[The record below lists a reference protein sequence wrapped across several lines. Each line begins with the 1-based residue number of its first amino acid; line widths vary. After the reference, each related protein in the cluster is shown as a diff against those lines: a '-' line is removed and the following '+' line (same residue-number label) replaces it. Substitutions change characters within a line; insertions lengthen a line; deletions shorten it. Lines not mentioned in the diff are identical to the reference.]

1 VAILAQTGEST
12 IPRAMAKPVNLIR
25 RRWAAVTASSALLLT
40 AGCEQFQFPNPFA
53 PEQQEAVNT
62 LPPPPP
68 RKPTP
73 PAPAA
78 VTPVPVRLPEP
89 TAPTAPASGFDRL
102 IGLDQPRLTALL
114 GEPRQRAEAPPA
126 TIWRYLG
133 QACELDVYFYFDLQ
147 SQAMRALHYEIRSHE
162 SREQPA
168 QQCYDELVSERRARA
183 EPSSSTDSAR

>member
-1 VAILAQTGEST
+1 
-12 IPRAMAKPVNLIR
+12 MAKAVNLIR
-25 RRWAAVTASSALLLT
+25 PRWAALVASSALLAL
-40 AGCEQFQFPNPFA
+40 ASCEHFPFPLGDSD
-53 PEQQEAVNT
+53 QEAAVST

-68 RKPTP
+68 HKPTP
-73 PAPAA
+73 PAPPAA
-78 VTPVPVRLPEP
+78 VPVRLPEP
-89 TAPTAPASGFDRL
+89 TAPVAPASGFDRL
-102 IGLDQPRLTALL
+102 IGLDQARLTALL

-183 EPSSSTDSAR
+183 EPSTSTDSAR

>member
-1 VAILAQTGEST
+1 
-12 IPRAMAKPVNLIR
+12 MAKPVNLIR
-25 RRWAAVTASSALLLT
+25 PRLAALAASSVLLVLASCEHFPFPLGGPEQEAAVS
-40 AGCEQFQFPNPFA
+40 
-53 PEQQEAVNT
+53 T

-68 RKPTP
+68 RKPAP

-78 VTPVPVRLPEP
+78 AVPVRLPEP
-89 TAPTAPASGFDRL
+89 TAPVAPASGFDRL

-168 QQCYDELVSERRARA
+168 QQCYDELVSERRARI
-183 EPSSSTDSAR
+183 EPSTSTDSAR

>member
-1 VAILAQTGEST
+1 MSKRV
-12 IPRAMAKPVNLIR
+12 KLIR
-25 RRWAAVTASSALLLT
+25 LRLAALAASSALLVL
-40 AGCEQFQFPNPFA
+40 ASCEHFPFPMDGFD
-53 PEQQEAVNT
+53 QEAAAVST

-73 PAPAA
+73 PAPATVA
-78 VTPVPVRLPEP
+78 PVPVRLPEP
-89 TAPTAPASGFDRL
+89 TGPVAPASGFDRL

-183 EPSSSTDSAR
+183 EPSTSTDSAR

>member
-1 VAILAQTGEST
+1 MATAVNPIRARLAVL
-12 IPRAMAKPVNLIR
+12 P
-25 RRWAAVTASSALLLT
+25 AAACLLAL
-40 AGCEQFQFPNPFA
+40 AGCEQFPFSFGTPA
-53 PEQQEAVNT
+53 PAEVAAVST

-68 RKPTP
+68 RKPPP
-73 PAPAA
+73 PAP
-78 VTPVPVRLPEP
+78 VVPVPVRLPEP
-89 TAPTAPASGFDRL
+89 PAPAAPVSGFDRL

-183 EPSSSTDSAR
+183 EPSSSPDSAR

>member
-1 VAILAQTGEST
+1 
-12 IPRAMAKPVNLIR
+12 MAKPVNLIR
-25 RRWAAVTASSALLLT
+25 RRLAALAASSAMLVL
-40 AGCEQFQFPNPFA
+40 ASCEHFSFPMGGPD
-53 PEQQEAVNT
+53 QEAAVST

-73 PAPAA
+73 PAPIA
-78 VTPVPVRLPEP
+78 VAPMPVRLPEA
-89 TAPTAPASGFDRL
+89 TAPVAPVSGFDRL

-168 QQCYDELVSERRARA
+168 EQCYDELVSERRARA
-183 EPSSSTDSAR
+183 EPSTSTDSAR

>member
-1 VAILAQTGEST
+1 
-12 IPRAMAKPVNLIR
+12 MAKRANLIR
-25 RRWAAVTASSALLLT
+25 PRWAVMAASSALLVLASCDHFPFPLT
-40 AGCEQFQFPNPFA
+40 TGTPD
-53 PEQQEAVNT
+53 QEVAAVST

-68 RKPTP
+68 RKPPP
-73 PAPAA
+73 PAPAVIA
-78 VTPVPVRLPEP
+78 PVPVRLPEP
-89 TAPTAPASGFDRL
+89 AAPVAPASGFDRL

>member
-1 VAILAQTGEST
+1 MNPIR
-12 IPRAMAKPVNLIR
+12 PRL
-25 RRWAAVTASSALLLT
+25 AAVAAACALLALT
-40 AGCEQFQFPNPFA
+40 ACEQFPFTFGA
-53 PEQQEAVNT
+53 PEQQEAAAVST

-68 RKPTP
+68 RKPSP
-73 PAPAA
+73 PAAPA
-78 VTPVPVRLPEP
+78 PVPVRLPEP
-89 TAPTAPASGFDRL
+89 AAPAAPASGFDRL

-183 EPSSSTDSAR
+183 EPPSSPDSAR

>member
-1 VAILAQTGEST
+1 MV
-12 IPRAMAKPVNLIR
+12 KPVNLIR
-25 RRWAAVTASSALLLT
+25 RRLAVSVASSALLLT
-40 AGCEQFQFPNPFA
+40 AGCEQFPFPNPFA

-68 RKPTP
+68 RKPPP
-73 PAPAA
+73 PAPAVVA
-78 VTPVPVRLPEP
+78 PVPVRLPEP
-89 TAPTAPASGFDRL
+89 TAPATPASGFDRL

-126 TIWRYLG
+126 TIWRYFG

-183 EPSSSTDSAR
+183 DPSSGTDSSR

>member
-1 VAILAQTGEST
+1 
-12 IPRAMAKPVNLIR
+12 MAKPVNLIR
-25 RRWAAVTASSALLLT
+25 PRLAALAAALSALLAL
-40 AGCEQFQFPNPFA
+40 ASCEHFPFPIGG
-53 PEQQEAVNT
+53 PDQEAGIST

-68 RKPTP
+68 RKPAP
-73 PAPAA
+73 PATATVA
-78 VTPVPVRLPEP
+78 PVPVRLPES
-89 TAPTAPASGFDRL
+89 TAPVAPASGFDRL

-183 EPSSSTDSAR
+183 EPSTSTDSAR

>member
-1 VAILAQTGEST
+1 MV
-12 IPRAMAKPVNLIR
+12 KPENLIR
-25 RRWAAVTASSALLLT
+25 SRLAALAASSGLLLL
-40 AGCEQFQFPNPFA
+40 AGCEQFQFPFGSP
-53 PEQQEAVNT
+53 QQEAAVST

-68 RKPTP
+68 HKPTP

-78 VTPVPVRLPEP
+78 VAPTPVRLPEP
-89 TAPTAPASGFDRL
+89 TAPVAPASGFDRL

-168 QQCYDELVSERRARA
+168 QQCYDELVSQRRARA
-183 EPSSSTDSAR
+183 EPSAGTDSAR

>member
-1 VAILAQTGEST
+1 
-12 IPRAMAKPVNLIR
+12 MAKPVNLIR
-25 RRWAAVTASSALLLT
+25 RRLAAMAASSALLVV
-40 AGCEQFQFPNPFA
+40 AGCEEFPFPNPFA

-68 RKPTP
+68 RKPAP

-78 VTPVPVRLPEP
+78 VAPVPVRLPEP
-89 TAPTAPASGFDRL
+89 TAPVAPASGFDRL

>member
-1 VAILAQTGEST
+1 
-12 IPRAMAKPVNLIR
+12 MAKPVNLIR
-25 RRWAAVTASSALLLT
+25 PRWAALAASSALLVL
-40 AGCEQFQFPNPFA
+40 ASCENFTFPLGSD
-53 PEQQEAVNT
+53 QEAAVSA

-73 PAPAA
+73 PAPTA
-78 VTPVPVRLPEP
+78 VAPVPVRLPEA
-89 TAPTAPASGFDRL
+89 TAPVAPASGFDRL
-102 IGLDQPRLTALL
+102 IGLDQTRLTALL

-183 EPSSSTDSAR
+183 DPSVSTDSAR

>member
-1 VAILAQTGEST
+1 
-12 IPRAMAKPVNLIR
+12 MAKPVNLIR
-25 RRWAAVTASSALLLT
+25 RRLAAVTASSALLLM

-73 PAPAA
+73 PAA
-78 VTPVPVRLPEP
+78 VAPVPVRLPEP
-89 TAPTAPASGFDRL
+89 SEPARTPSGGFDRL

>member
-1 VAILAQTGEST
+1 
-12 IPRAMAKPVNLIR
+12 MAKPANLIR
-25 RRWAAVTASSALLLT
+25 PRLAALAASSALLAL
-40 AGCEQFQFPNPFA
+40 ASCENFQFPMGGLD
-53 PEQQEAVNT
+53 QEAAVSM
-62 LPPPPP
+62 PPPPP

-73 PAPAA
+73 PAPAGVA
-78 VTPVPVRLPEP
+78 PVPVRLPEP
-89 TAPTAPASGFDRL
+89 TAPVAPASGFDRL

-168 QQCYDELVSERRARA
+168 QQCYDELVSERRARI
-183 EPSSSTDSAR
+183 EPSTSTDSAR

>member
-1 VAILAQTGEST
+1 
-12 IPRAMAKPVNLIR
+12 MAKSVNLMR
-25 RRWAAVTASSALLLT
+25 RRLAALAASSALLLI
-40 AGCEQFQFPNPFA
+40 AGCEQFPFPNPFA
-53 PEQQEAVNT
+53 PGQQEAVNT

-68 RKPTP
+68 RKPPP
-73 PAPAA
+73 PAPTA
-78 VTPVPVRLPEP
+78 VAPVPVRLPEP
-89 TAPTAPASGFDRL
+89 TTPAAPASGFDRL

-183 EPSSSTDSAR
+183 EPPSSTDSAR